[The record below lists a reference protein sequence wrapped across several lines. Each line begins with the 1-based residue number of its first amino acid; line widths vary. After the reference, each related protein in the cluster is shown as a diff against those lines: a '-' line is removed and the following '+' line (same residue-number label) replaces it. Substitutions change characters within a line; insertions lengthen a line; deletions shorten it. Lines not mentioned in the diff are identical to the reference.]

1 MPKPKTRIVL
11 PYNLGGN
18 IEVICPSAVLLGTNH
33 LHDYALLYRAGIL
46 TAEPKKGHI
55 IDTPV
60 YSIAATEERHIDKCF
75 AAAMD
80 KIKKT
85 DTTIPVIVDGKIV
98 KRRALMYVV
107 DPSEPM
113 SLPTPLYLRLTAE
126 TLIRAGVEYAPIFSA
141 YAETRRGIINK
152 ADT

>member
-1 MPKPKTRIVL
+1 
-11 PYNLGGN
+11 
-18 IEVICPSAVLLGTNH
+18 
-33 LHDYALLYRAGIL
+33 
-46 TAEPKKGHI
+46 
-55 IDTPV
+55 
-60 YSIAATEERHIDKCF
+60 
-75 AAAMD
+75 MD

-85 DTTIPVIVDGKIV
+85 DVTIPVIVDGKIV

-126 TLIRAGVEYAPIFSA
+126 TLIRAGIEYAPIFSA